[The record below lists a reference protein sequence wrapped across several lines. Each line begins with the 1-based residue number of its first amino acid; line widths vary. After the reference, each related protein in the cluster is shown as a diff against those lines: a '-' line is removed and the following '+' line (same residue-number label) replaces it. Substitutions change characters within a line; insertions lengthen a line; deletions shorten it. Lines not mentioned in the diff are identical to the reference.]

1 MTYKTG
7 CFLVSIY
14 CLLFWGEQVPVPS
27 GYELSLGEPF
37 PSLLYRADELL
48 CILQCLAEA
57 ASIYKC
63 LILPPHGVGSL
74 FSVLSSTWAHAGLP
88 EWYLAFSQVSLCGS
102 AEAQSKLTYWLWWF
116 WHPWLPRT
124 TWFAWILQFPELCLT
139 CPQTHKACRGTTQ
152 VFEGPKRSNTKK
164 KKSPFQ
170 APRTHP
176 WFPLWAQRHFLQMSP
191 LLMAAVRVH
200 VGICTKFLI
209 WYFSSDCN
217 EDGKVSF
224 RASFLFVLWK
234 MKCTRL
240 SVNEIITCLLH

>member
-88 EWYLAFSQVSLCGS
+88 EWYLAFSQVSKFFTFVLATLQSIPYPIVKNFLLKYQVRSFYQPKVFQWLPFSLRVFTLACKALHDLIAGHLSSHYYSPCTLLLTHWPLCCS
-102 AEAQSKLTYWLWWF
+102 LNSKSMPPLKSLLTYISFSL
-116 WHPWLPRT
+116 
-124 TWFAWILQFPELCLT
+124 ECY
-139 CPQTHKACRGTTQ
+139 
-152 VFEGPKRSNTKK
+152 
-164 KKSPFQ
+164 SP
-170 APRTHP
+170 
-176 WFPLWAQRHFLQMSP
+176 S
-191 LLMAAVRVH
+191 
-200 VGICTKFLI
+200 
-209 WYFSSDCN
+209 
-217 EDGKVSF
+217 
-224 RASFLFVLWK
+224 
-234 MKCTRL
+234 
-240 SVNEIITCLLH
+240 